1 MKAHVFQAWD
11 EIEQPF
17 RSRDLARQSF
27 INDTITNNKEVI
39 LLFGCQQVLIH
50 ADRDTQA
57 VIEYI
62 CSESNKVFNCAVY
75 YARQIY
81 FKVHRYVTKAELD
94 KELKNH
100 KHFQAMYSQAAQ
112 QTCHSVFESFK
123 SFKALNKL
131 FQQGKLTEKPR
142 PPKYRQSGLNIVSY
156 PKQALKLIDGNIRI
170 PLGSKVKAWFG
181 IDAFTIPMPS
191 NLEFKKIREL
201 RILPRNQCFYAE
213 FVYKLNTVE
222 TNLNSH
228 NALGIDPGMDN
239 WLTCVSTVG
248 TSFIIDGKHIKSL
261 NRWYNKKV
269 STIKNGKPPG
279 FWSNKLA
286 HLTENR
292 NRQMRDAV
300 NKAARLVIQHCLDSN
315 IGTIVF
321 GWNQGQKQ
329 ESNLGSKNNQKWV
342 QVPTARLKL
351 RIQQLCEQYGIRFVE
366 TEESYTSKASFVD
379 GDYLLLYGEKPE
391 NWKPSGKRVKRGL
404 YRTALNWY
412 VNADCNGAGNILRK
426 VSRMLGLSLSGLSRV
441 SLTAPQRVFLWSAK
455 KTRRNGVSTR
465 PEVSA

>member
-1 MKAHVFQAWD
+1 M
-11 EIEQPF
+11 I
-17 RSRDLARQSF
+17 S
-27 INDTITNNKEVI
+27 
-39 LLFGCQQVLIH
+39 LFGCQQVLIH

-62 CSESNKVFNCAVY
+62 CSESNKVFNGAIY

-81 FKVHRYVTKAELD
+81 FKVHRYVRKAELD
-94 KELKNH
+94 EELKNK

-131 FQQGKLTEKPR
+131 FQQGKLAEKPR
-142 PPKYRQSGLNIVSY
+142 PPKYRKGGLNVVSY
-156 PKQALKLIDGNIRI
+156 PKQALKLIDALIRI
-170 PLGSKVKAWFG
+170 PLGNKVKVWFG
-181 IDAFTIPMPS
+181 IDSFTIPMPS
-191 NLEFKKIREL
+191 NLNFKDIREL

-213 FVYKLNTVE
+213 FIYKLNPVE
-222 TNLNSH
+222 ASFNPN

-239 WLTCVSTVG
+239 WLTCVSTMG
-248 TSFIIDGKHIKSL
+248 TSFIIDGKHVKSL

-269 STIKNGKPPG
+269 STIKEGKPQG
-279 FWSNKLA
+279 FWSKKLA
-286 HLTENR
+286 HRTEKR

-300 NKAARLVIQHCLDSN
+300 NKAARLVINHCLENN
-315 IGTIVF
+315 IGTIAF

-342 QVPTARLKL
+342 QVPSSRLKD
-351 RIQQLCEQYGIRFVE
+351 RISQLCQQYGIQFVE

-379 GDYLLLYGEKPE
+379 GDYLPKYGERPLRD
-391 NWKPSGKRVKRGL
+391 WKPSGRRIKRGL

-412 VNADCNGAGNILRK
+412 INADCNGAGNILRK
-426 VSRMLGLSLSGLSRV
+426 VATMLGLNLSGVGRV
-441 SLTAPQRVFLWSAK
+441 PLTAPQRIFLWSAK
-455 KTRRNGVSTR
+455 KTLRDGLKRR